1 MEVVRFSSL
10 EQLEPLAADWDRLA
24 RRVPFRSW
32 TWLSH
37 WWRHYGEPFGGRG
50 QRASLYVLVV
60 YDGGQ
65 PVGIAPWYC
74 ENCPCQGR
82 VLRFLGLGEVCSEYL
97 SVLCLPEMEERVAE
111 ALATWLTAAHRSD
124 QPAWNPDDHWDL
136 LELSGVDVQD
146 AAVLRLTEELEL
158 RRNLVHRNA
167 GWNCWRIDLP
177 GSWEEFLAKLSKN
190 HRKQLRRRQRTILD
204 GRRHVLHCVQRIA
217 ELPRARDVLVD
228 LHQRRRQSQGGRGCF
243 TSRRFTAFHD
253 DVMPEMLRAGQLRL
267 AWLEVDRRPVVA
279 EYLLTGNDVVYAYQS
294 GMNPGALDLAPG
306 SLGNLLMLHGAI
318 DGGYRAFDFLRGDEP
333 YKRHWRAEA
342 RPTWHVRV
350 VPTQTSARLR
360 HRLWLVGSN
369 MKQWI
374 KTGLPF
380 LHR

>member
-10 EQLEPLAADWDRLA
+10 EQLEPLAVQWDRLA

-32 TWLSH
+32 PWLSR
-37 WWRHYGEPFGGRG
+37 WWRHYGEPFEARG
-50 QRASLYVLVV
+50 QRVSLYVLVV
-60 YDGGQ
+60 YDRGQ
-65 PVGIAPWYC
+65 PVGIAPWYR

-97 SVLCLPEMEERVAE
+97 SVLCLPEMEGRVAE
-111 ALATWLTAAHRSD
+111 ALAQWLTAVCRSGR
-124 QPAWNPDDHWDL
+124 PASDADDCWDL
-136 LELSGVDVQD
+136 LELSGVDLQD

-158 RRNLVHRNA
+158 RQNLVHRSV
-167 GWNCWRIDLP
+167 GWNCWQVALP
-177 GSWEEFLAKLSKN
+177 GSWEEFLARLSKN

-204 GRRHVLHCVQRIA
+204 GRRNALHWVEAVADLRQ
-217 ELPRARDVLVD
+217 ARDVLVD
-228 LHQRRRQSQGGRGCF
+228 LHQRRRESQGSRGCF
-243 TSRRFTAFHD
+243 ASRRFTAFHD

-279 EYLLTGNDVVYAYQS
+279 EYQFTGDGVVYAYQS
-294 GMNPGALDLAPG
+294 GINPDALDLAPG
-306 SLGNLLMLHGAI
+306 SLGHLLMFRWAI

-333 YKRHWRAEA
+333 YKRHWRARA

-350 VPTQTSARLR
+350 VPARASARLR
-360 HRLWLVGSN
+360 HGFWLAGSN

>member
-37 WWRHYGEPFGGRG
+37 WWRHYGGPFEDRG

-74 ENCPCQGR
+74 ESCPCQGR

-97 SVLCLPEMEERVAE
+97 SVLCRAEMEQRVAE
-111 ALATWLTAAHRSD
+111 ALAAWLTAAHRPD
-124 QPAWNPDDHWDL
+124 QPAWRPDDHWDL

-158 RRNLVHRNA
+158 RRNLVHRSV
-167 GWNCWRIDLP
+167 GWNCWRIALP

-204 GRRHVLHCVQRIA
+204 GRRDALHCVQQIA
-217 ELPRARDVLVD
+217 DLPRAQEVLVD
-228 LHQRRRQSQGGRGCF
+228 LHQRRHQSRGGRGCF
-243 TSRRFTAFHD
+243 ASRRFTAFHY
-253 DVMPEMLRAGQLRL
+253 DVMPELLRAGQLQL

-279 EYLLTGNDVVYAYQS
+279 EYLLTGDGVVYAYQS
-294 GMNPGALDLAPG
+294 GISPDALDLAPG
-306 SLGNLLMLHGAI
+306 SLGNLLMFHWAV

-333 YKRHWRAEA
+333 YKRHWRARA
-342 RPTWHVRV
+342 RPTWRVRV
-350 VPTQTSARLR
+350 VPAQTSARLR
-360 HRLWLVGSN
+360 HRLWLVGSS